1 MRYLVVALV
10 LMVLTVVFAAG
21 CGEKDQAASKQKV
34 SSEQVKQEAKES
46 IDAAKTYTLEHKDEY
61 MADIEEQLKE
71 YQDKIDELR
80 KQAQLAGQDTKASL
94 EEKIQA
100 LEKQQES
107 VRERLAE
114 VKSASGNAWTHLKAG
129 TDTAMDDLKQA
140 YEKAVSEYEK

>member
-10 LMVLTVVFAAG
+10 SVVLTVVFAAG
-21 CGEKDQAASKQKV
+21 CGEKEQAASRQEV
-34 SSEQVKQEAKES
+34 SSEQVKQETKE
-46 IDAAKTYTLEHKDEY
+46 AMEAVKTYTVEQKDQY
-61 MADIEEQLKE
+61 VTDLEEQLKE
-71 YQDKIDELR
+71 YQGKVEELR

-114 VKSASGNAWTHLKAG
+114 VKSASGNAWTHLKTG
-129 TDTAMDDLKQA
+129 TDAAMGDLKKA
-140 YEKAVSEYEK
+140 YEKIVAEYQK